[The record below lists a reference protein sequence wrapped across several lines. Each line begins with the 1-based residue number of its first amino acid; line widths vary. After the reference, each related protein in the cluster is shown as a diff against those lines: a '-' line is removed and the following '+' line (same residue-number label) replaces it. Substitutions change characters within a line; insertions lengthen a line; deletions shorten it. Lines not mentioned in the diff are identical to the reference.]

1 MHANAQTVR
10 RLWIVYGLLIG
21 LLALTAGATFVPSGW
36 WSTPV
41 SLTIAFAKAAL
52 IFFYFMRLR
61 NQQNLVRLFSLV
73 GFFWLVILFVLT
85 AVDYLTRAWSA

>member
-1 MHANAQTVR
+1 MNPLVR
-10 RLWIVYGLLIG
+10 RLFVVYGFLIG

-41 SLTIAFAKAAL
+41 SLAIAFAKASL

-61 NQQNLVRLFSLV
+61 SQPNLVRLFSLV
-73 GFFWLVILFVLT
+73 GFFWLAILFALT
-85 AVDYLTRAWSA
+85 AVDYLTRAWPA